1 MGLQDVVRWLLP
13 REDHFYGYLERLAAA
28 SHRAAEALSRWKDPD
43 ADGAAVGEAVQ
54 SIEHEADGIQK
65 ELEDALALTFV
76 TPLDREDL
84 HKLGAELDDIVDLTN
99 ISARAIRL
107 YGVARP
113 TEAMAQLID
122 VLRECTAVLHGAVP
136 KLREHKYADLVEAA
150 RELRKHEKAGD
161 KTYRAEISRLFQDD
175 AIDAK
180 TVLKQREVLEHL
192 ERAIDHCDHVAT
204 TLSNLAV
211 KHG

>member
-1 MGLQDVVRWLLP
+1 M
-13 REDHFYGYLERLAAA
+13 
-28 SHRAAEALSRWKDPD
+28 
-43 ADGAAVGEAVQ
+43 
-54 SIEHEADGIQK
+54 
-65 ELEDALALTFV
+65 
-76 TPLDREDL
+76 
-84 HKLGAELDDIVDLTN
+84 
-99 ISARAIRL
+99 
-107 YGVARP
+107 
-113 TEAMAQLID
+113 
-122 VLRECTAVLHGAVP
+122 LHGAVP
-136 KLREHKYADLVEAA
+136 KLRENKYADLVEAA

-161 KTYRAEISRLFQDD
+161 KTYRGEISRLFHDD